1 MPGIVS
7 VFWFRRD
14 LRLNDNAGF
23 YQALKSGIPVVP
35 LFIFDSVILDALEDK
50 HDRRVCFIYDTL
62 KNMQDTLAQSGR
74 SLDVRYGEPLAVFN
88 DVLRDYA
95 VQQVFTNE
103 DYEPYA
109 KERDASVSAFLKSNG
124 IPLFSI
130 KDQVIFAKEEI
141 VKDNGEPYAIYT
153 PFAKRWRGSLN
164 EQHLKAYNSEALLG
178 SILQQ
183 NRKMPKLA
191 EIGFKKIDVAI
202 DPEIPKDIIRHY
214 DETRDLP
221 ATTGTT
227 RLGVHLR
234 FGTVSI
240 RHLVKVA
247 SEMNSVFLG
256 ELIWRE
262 FFMQML
268 WQEPRLVN
276 ESYRREYDR
285 IKWRNSE
292 KEFQKWCEGQTGFPI
307 VDAGMRELN
316 ETGFMHNRV
325 RMITASFLVKD
336 LLIDWRW
343 GEAYFAQKL
352 NDYELSSNN
361 GNWQW
366 AAGCGCDAAP
376 YFRVFNPETQQQKF
390 DPQMRY
396 VKKWVQEYGSS
407 SYPAQ
412 MVDHAAARERC
423 LTVFKTALR
432 K

>member
-35 LFIFDSVILDALEDK
+35 LFIFDSLILDALEDK
-50 HDRRVCFIYDTL
+50 SDRRVCFIYDSLKAMQETL
-62 KNMQDTLAQSGR
+62 SESGR
-74 SLDVRYGEPLAVFN
+74 SLDVRYGDPLSVFKQ
-88 DVLRDYA
+88 LLQDYA

-109 KERDASVSAFLKSNG
+109 KERDASVSSYLNSQG
-124 IPLFSI
+124 IPLFSF
-130 KDQVIFAKEEI
+130 KDQVVFAKDEI

-153 PFAKRWRGSLN
+153 PFSKRWRSSLDD
-164 EQHLKAYNSEALLG
+164 QHLKSYKSETALEAV
-178 SILQQ
+178 LQQ
-183 NRKMPKLA
+183 KRKMPTLA
-191 EIGFKKIDVAI
+191 EIGFKKMDVAI
-202 DPEIPKDIIRHY
+202 DPEIPKDIIKHY

-221 ATTGTT
+221 AIQGTT

-234 FGTVSI
+234 FGTISV
-240 RHLVKVA
+240 RHLVKLARETNNVY
-247 SEMNSVFLG
+247 LG

-276 ESYRREYDR
+276 ESYRKEYDR

-292 KEFQKWCEGQTGFPI
+292 NEFQEWCDGRTGYPI

-390 DPQMRY
+390 DPQMKY
-396 VKKWVQEYGSS
+396 VKKWVPEYGSS
-407 SYPAQ
+407 SYPSP